1 MTKQEA
7 IHAFWSD
14 FGLTAYEE
22 TAVPTGDNAPDFP
35 YLTYS
40 VATDSVG
47 NNVGLSASLW
57 YYSKSWQ
64 AIALKTEEI
73 AQKIGANGKIVKFTD
88 GALWVRRGSPFAQN
102 MGDSSSDMIRRS
114 FINVTAE
121 FISNN

>member
-7 IHAFWSD
+7 IYAFWGG

-22 TAVPTGDNAPDFP
+22 TSVPTGDNAPKFP

-47 NNVGLSASLW
+47 MDVGLSASLW

-64 AIALKTEEI
+64 EI
-73 AQKIGANGKIVKFTD
+73 ARKTDEIAREIGANGKTIKFD
-88 GALWVRRGSPFAQN
+88 GGTLWLRRGSPFAQN
-102 MGDSSSDMIRRS
+102 MGEESGNMIRRAY
-114 FINVTAE
+114 INVTAE
-121 FISNN
+121 FISID